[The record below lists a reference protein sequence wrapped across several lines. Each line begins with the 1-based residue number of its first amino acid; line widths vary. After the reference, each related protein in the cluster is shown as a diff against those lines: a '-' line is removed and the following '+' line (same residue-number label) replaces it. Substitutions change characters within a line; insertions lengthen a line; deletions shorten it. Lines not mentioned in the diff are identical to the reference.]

1 MKRLHK
7 MCRDGA
13 CWSHVLKNNDTAH
26 VCVTK
31 KAHNTKAEQEFWS
44 AIVWRRLWKCSVNV
58 CLQTR
63 TLLLWFSCRL
73 RPTSFILWL
82 NVVFLRGRMQI
93 GWVCEVLKAMLMG
106 EGEKQK
112 NTKKNVKL
120 NSGYLLQLTSALAN
134 QLLDMSFIREYQS
147 AV

>member
-1 MKRLHK
+1 M
-7 MCRDGA
+7 
-13 CWSHVLKNNDTAH
+13 
-26 VCVTK
+26 
-31 KAHNTKAEQEFWS
+31 
-44 AIVWRRLWKCSVNV
+44 
-58 CLQTR
+58 
-63 TLLLWFSCRL
+63 
-73 RPTSFILWL
+73 
-82 NVVFLRGRMQI
+82 

-147 AV
+147 TV

>member
-1 MKRLHK
+1 
-7 MCRDGA
+7 
-13 CWSHVLKNNDTAH
+13 
-26 VCVTK
+26 
-31 KAHNTKAEQEFWS
+31 
-44 AIVWRRLWKCSVNV
+44 
-58 CLQTR
+58 
-63 TLLLWFSCRL
+63 
-73 RPTSFILWL
+73 
-82 NVVFLRGRMQI
+82 MQI